1 MTTIKLK
8 IRLYGDPCLRKKSI
22 PVPEVGPPER
32 ALIQSMMA
40 TMHEHKGIG
49 LAAPQVCIHQR
60 IFVADIGEGPLAFV
74 NPKIIRYF
82 GSGVLEEGCLSI
94 PGVTVMVRR
103 PEKIV
108 VRYLDEHNQ
117 PVEKACEALLAR
129 VIQHETDHLDG
140 RLIVDYAGFKERI
153 KLRKQLKAIQ
163 ESQEMQ

>member
-82 GSGVLEEGCLSI
+82 GSGVLEVVSDHQGETFRA
-94 PGVTVMVRR
+94 VYTVRLAGKIYVLHVFQKKSKKGLATPKSDLDLIRQRR
-103 PEKIV
+103 KRAME
-108 VRYLDEHNQ
+108 LH
-117 PVEKACEALLAR
+117 AS
-129 VIQHETDHLDG
+129 
-140 RLIVDYAGFKERI
+140 
-153 KLRKQLKAIQ
+153 Q
-163 ESQEMQ
+163 ES